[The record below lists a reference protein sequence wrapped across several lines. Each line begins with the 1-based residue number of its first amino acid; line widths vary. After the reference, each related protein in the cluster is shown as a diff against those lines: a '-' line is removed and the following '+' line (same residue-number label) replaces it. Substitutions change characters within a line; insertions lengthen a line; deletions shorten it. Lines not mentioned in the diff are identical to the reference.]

1 MWLLWVRHAPDG
13 SRQARVNEVRS
24 SVTLGVQPRIALVS
38 EATALRVSVRIG
50 MAVVV
55 VVVAG
60 REVRAIPEALP
71 GWVGASLVQADRRQ
85 ARRRAGA
92 TSRSRGT
99 TLRDVLVSRR
109 VRAAGYGASGSGTAG
124 DGIDGRVP
132 GGSKGEGA
140 RLGWHLLPSLSPV
153 DRPGRR

>member
-1 MWLLWVRHAPDG
+1 LNVVVG
-13 SRQARVNEVRS
+13 GRVV
-24 SVTLGVQPRIALVS
+24 VVGG
-38 EATALRVSVRIG
+38 RVVVVVVVVVVGGR
-50 MAVVV
+50 VV

-85 ARRRAGA
+85 DRRRAGA

-99 TLRDVLVSRR
+99 TLRDVLVTRR
-109 VRAAGYGASGSGTAG
+109 VRAAGYGGSGSGTAG
-124 DGIDGRVP
+124 DGIDGRVR

-153 DRPGRR
+153 ERPGRR